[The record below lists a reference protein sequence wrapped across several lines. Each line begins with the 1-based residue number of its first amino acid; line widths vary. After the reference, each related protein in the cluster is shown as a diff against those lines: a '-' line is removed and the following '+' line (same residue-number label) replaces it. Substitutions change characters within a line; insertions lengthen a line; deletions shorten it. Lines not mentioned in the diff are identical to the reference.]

1 MAIRV
6 TISLTL
12 TRPRKWHIAFLL
24 GRDRT
29 PFARLLCKCSHAS
42 PDIPVVLMDYNV
54 NDPEFSREATDM
66 LLRMIEKER
75 HHGDRA

>member
-1 MAIRV
+1 VCVGADAADGLV
-6 TISLTL
+6 YSAVHVKSEASL
-12 TRPRKWHIAFLL
+12 R
-24 GRDRT
+24 
-29 PFARLLCKCSHAS
+29 
-42 PDIPVVLMDYNV
+42 PDIPVVPMDYNV

>member
-1 MAIRV
+1 
-6 TISLTL
+6 
-12 TRPRKWHIAFLL
+12 
-24 GRDRT
+24 
-29 PFARLLCKCSHAS
+29 
-42 PDIPVVLMDYNV
+42 MDHNI